1 MISNMHLDFKMCSF
15 INKPGQA
22 TCKANTILDYNKH
35 MSGVDR
41 SDQMLS
47 YNSLLRK
54 SLRWYKKVGV
64 HMLEV
69 FLVKA
74 HYFYREQAAKLE
86 DMKDLTLL
94 EFREQIIVTLVGE
107 DKREKEK

>member
-69 FLVKA
+69 FLVNP
-74 HYFYREQAAKLE
+74 HYFYREQAANCDK
-86 DMKDLTLL
+86 MKVLTLL
-94 EFREQIIVTLVGE
+94 HFLEDIVLALVPLSSTE
-107 DKREKEK
+107 